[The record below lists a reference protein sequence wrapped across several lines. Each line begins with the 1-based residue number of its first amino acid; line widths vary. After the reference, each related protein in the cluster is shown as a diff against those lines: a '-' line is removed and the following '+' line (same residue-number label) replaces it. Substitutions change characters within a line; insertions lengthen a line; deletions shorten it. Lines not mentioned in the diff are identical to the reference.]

1 MAGVGLPPAEGQ
13 REKVR
18 IEMKAGSKF
27 LNAVSA
33 FALSAGVVVSGASVV
48 VLASPLAAEAAVI
61 QRIDVRGAQ
70 RTGQEAVRS
79 NITIR
84 PGVSFS
90 NSDIDESVKRLYA
103 TGYFSDVKISVSGGS
118 LIVTVNES
126 RLVNQVVFNGNRK
139 IKDDKLQAV
148 VQTQPLGP
156 YSEAIIQADIQR
168 LKEAYTSIG
177 RSDVQITTQTAP
189 VGQGRV
195 NLAFVINEGERTK
208 ISSINFVGNQA
219 YGDRRLHDV
228 LVTKES
234 GPLSFLTRKDVY
246 SDDKLRADEE
256 ALRQFYYNHGYP
268 DFRVVSSN
276 AVLDESKNEYTIT
289 FTVEEGARYNFGN
302 IGVESTVSGVSGDE
316 LKGLVQTKSGDV
328 YNAKEIQKT
337 MEAISK
343 KVASAGYPFARVTP
357 RGDRNFQTNTV
368 GVTYLVDQGERAYV
382 ERIDI
387 RGNTRTRDYVIRREF
402 DLSEG
407 DAFNQTMI
415 TRAKRR
421 LEALGYFG
429 KVNISTQQGSSPDR
443 VVIVVDVEDQATGS
457 FGIGAGYA
465 ANDGVV
471 LEASVEEKNFLGR
484 GQYIRVAAG
493 GGQDSSRTYSLNFT
507 EPYFLGYRLAA
518 GFDVFKSQTS
528 SNDFYTYEEQGFT
541 LRVTAPITEELA
553 TTFRYNYK
561 EIQYSGDGDWKT
573 RLSRPYLD
581 LVNGGTY
588 VQSSVSQT
596 LTYNTLDS
604 MTLPRQGIYAT
615 VTHEYAG
622 LGGDSEFY
630 KIYGR
635 ARYFHTLSDEMDLI
649 GQLSVGAGHVV
660 ATGDKLNVFDQFTLG
675 GRQVRGFKNDGI
687 GPRMP
692 NGDTIGGTTYFT
704 ASAEVT
710 APLPVVPEDFGLRAA
725 LFADAGSLYGNEVV
739 NTAGIKGTGS
749 EWRASVG
756 AGITWASP
764 FGALR
769 FDYAVPVMKEDYD
782 QTQRFRFSMA
792 NQF

>member
-79 NITIR
+79 NLTIR
-84 PGVSFS
+84 PGVAFS
-90 NSDIDESVKRLYA
+90 NSDVDESVKRLYA
-103 TGYFSDVKISVSGGS
+103 TGYFSDVKISVSGGTLVVS
-118 LIVTVNES
+118 VNES

-139 IKDDKLQAV
+139 IKDDKLQSV

-156 YSEAIIQADIQR
+156 YSDAIIQADIQR

-234 GPLSFLTRKDVY
+234 GPLSFITRKDVY

-268 DFRVVSSN
+268 DFRVVSSS

-302 IGVESTVSGVSGDE
+302 IAVESTVSGISGEE
-316 LKGLVQTKSGDV
+316 LQGLVQTKSGNT

-337 MEAISK
+337 MESISK

-484 GQYIRVAAG
+484 GQYIRIAAG

-528 SNDFYTYEEQGFT
+528 SNDYYTYEEQGFT

-573 RLSRPYLD
+573 SLSRPYLD

-675 GRQVRGFKNDGI
+675 GRQVRGFENDGI
-687 GPRMP
+687 GPRMR

-725 LFADAGSLYGNEVV
+725 FFADAGTLYGNEVA
-739 NTAGIKGTGS
+739 NTAGIQGTS
-749 EWRASVG
+749 SAWRASVG

-782 QTQRFRFSMA
+782 QEQRFRFSMA

>member
-79 NITIR
+79 NLTIR
-84 PGVSFS
+84 PGVAFS

-103 TGYFSDVKISVSGGS
+103 TGYFSDVKISVSGGTLVVS
-118 LIVTVNES
+118 VNES

-156 YSEAIIQADIQR
+156 YSDAIIQADIQR

-234 GPLSFLTRKDVY
+234 GPLSFITRKDVY

-302 IGVESTVSGVSGDE
+302 VAVESTVSGISGEE
-316 LKGLVQTKSGDV
+316 LQGLVQTKSGNT

-528 SNDFYTYEEQGFT
+528 SNDYYTYEEQGFT

-573 RLSRPYLD
+573 SLSRPYLD

-675 GRQVRGFKNDGI
+675 GRQVRGFENDGI
-687 GPRMP
+687 GPRMR

-725 LFADAGSLYGNEVV
+725 FFADAGTLYGNEVA
-739 NTAGIKGTGS
+739 NTAGIQGTS
-749 EWRASVG
+749 SAWRASVG

-782 QTQRFRFSMA
+782 QEQRFRFSMA